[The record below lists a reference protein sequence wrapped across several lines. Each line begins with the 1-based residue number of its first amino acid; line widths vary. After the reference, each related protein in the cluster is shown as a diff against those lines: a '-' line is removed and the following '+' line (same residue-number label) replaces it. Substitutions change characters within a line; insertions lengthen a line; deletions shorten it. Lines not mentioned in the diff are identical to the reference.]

1 MRWESLQLYPD
12 EPDEPARVEAGQD
25 GQDGSPCGRAARASA
40 PALFERGAVTRSF
53 DTPAFRG
60 LTFYEI
66 QARSIINRVPEAS
79 RVPFRWTINPYRGCS
94 HGCAYCAS
102 GETPILMADGR
113 TRPLSDVRTG
123 DAIYGTVWHDGCRR
137 YVITNV
143 LAHWQTVK
151 SAYRVTLEDGT
162 RLITSGDHRFL
173 TGRGWKHVTGAE
185 SGDLRRPHLT
195 LQNKLMGTGGFAEP
209 PKQSADYRRGYLCG
223 MIRGDAHLGSFNY
236 DRPGRAQGEI
246 HTFRLAL
253 ADQEALDRTRE
264 YLAQVGVAV
273 KEFCFAE
280 ASDRRRRIMAIRTAA
295 RDQVRFIQWLI
306 RWPTSPASAWRKG
319 YLAGVFDA
327 EGSYSQGALR
337 IANTDPEIIGWTISS
352 LETLGFDV
360 AIDRTSNPNGLC
372 YVRVRGG
379 LREHL
384 RFFHSTDPAI
394 TRKRRIAGTAIKSDA
409 QLRVTAIEPL
419 GLELPMFDITT
430 GTGDFISDGVVSHN
444 CFARNTHTYLGL
456 DSGHDF
462 DSKIVV
468 KVNAPELVRK
478 ELAARKWQAEHIAMG
493 TNVDVYQRAEGRYRL
508 MPGILAALRDAANP
522 FSILTKGTLILRDLA
537 LLEQAAEVT
546 EVGLNV
552 SVGSVDKEL
561 WRSIEPGTPAPDRR
575 LGVCAT
581 LTEHGLR
588 CGVLMGP
595 VVPFLSDSPAQLEA
609 TVREIAAAGAAH
621 VTPIVLHLRP
631 GAREWFYRWLGEHHP
646 SLMAPYRALYRSGAY
661 APRRYQQEIADQVS
675 EFARKHGVGR
685 ASPATARA
693 TGRAGK
699 PGPVAAGGPGPAV
712 SAAAAPPAPQAGAD
726 VQLSLL

>member
-1 MRWESLQLYPD
+1 MRWENLQLYPD
-12 EPDEPARVEAGQD
+12 EPGKPAQAGA
-25 GQDGSPCGRAARASA
+25 GQDGSPDGPAARASA

-66 QARSIINRVPEAS
+66 QARSIINRVPDAS

-94 HGCAYCAS
+94 HACRYCML

-113 TRPLSDVRTG
+113 TKPLADVRAG
-123 DAIYGTVWHDGCRR
+123 DAIYGTIWHDGYRR

-151 SAYRVTLEDGT
+151 PAYRVTLEDGT
-162 RLITSGDHRFL
+162 SLVVSGDHRFL
-173 TGRGWKHVTGAE
+173 TGRGWKHVTGTECGAQ
-185 SGDLRRPHLT
+185 RRPHLT

-209 PKQSADYRRGYLCG
+209 PKETGDYRRGYLCG
-223 MIRGDAHLGSFNY
+223 MIRGDAHLGSYAY
-236 DRPGRAQGEI
+236 DRPGRASGDVYR
-246 HTFRLAL
+246 FRLAL
-253 ADQEALDRTRE
+253 TDQEALDRTRA
-264 YLAQVGVAV
+264 YLARNGIGVS
-273 KEFCFAE
+273 EFCFAE
-280 ASDRRRRIMAIRTAA
+280 KSEHRQRMVAIRTSA
-295 RDQVRFIQWLI
+295 RDQVRAIESLI
-306 RWPTSPASAWRKG
+306 EWPEAPSPDWRKG
-319 YLAGVFDA
+319 FLAGIFDA
-327 EGSYSQGALR
+327 EGSFSENVLR
-337 IANTDPEIIGWTISS
+337 ISNTDPEIIGWTISS
-352 LETLGFDV
+352 LRSLGFDV
-360 AIDRTSNPNGLC
+360 AIDRTSDRNGLC

-379 LREHL
+379 LKEHL
-384 RFFHSTDPAI
+384 RFFHATDPAI
-394 TRKRRIAGTAIKSDA
+394 TRKRSIAGTAIKSDA
-409 QLRVTAIEPL
+409 KLGVTAIEPL
-419 GLELPMFDITT
+419 GLDLPMFDITT

-444 CFARNTHTYLGL
+444 CFARKTHTYLDL
-456 DSGHDF
+456 DSGRDF

-468 KVNAPELVRK
+468 KVNAPELARK
-478 ELAARKWQAEHIAMG
+478 ELAARKWQGEHIAMG

-522 FSILTKGTLILRDLA
+522 FSILTKGTLILRDLP

-661 APRRYQQEIADQVS
+661 APRRYQQEIAGQVS

-685 ASPATARA
+685 SGPGQARP
-693 TGRAGK
+693 TGRARE
-699 PGPVAAGGPGPAV
+699 PGPAAAGGPDPAV
-712 SAAAAPPAPQAGAD
+712 AAAGAPPARPAGAD

>member
-12 EPDEPARVEAGQD
+12 EPGEPAQAGA
-25 GQDGSPCGRAARASA
+25 GQDGSPGGGAAAPASA

-66 QARSIINRVPEAS
+66 QARSIINRVPDAS

-94 HGCAYCAS
+94 HACKYCLV

-113 TRPLSDVRTG
+113 TKPLADVRAG
-123 DAIYGTVWHDGCRR
+123 DAIYGTVRHDGYRR

-143 LAHWQTVK
+143 LAHWPTVK
-151 SAYRVTLEDGT
+151 PAYRVTLEDGT
-162 RLITSGDHRFL
+162 SLVVSGDHRFL
-173 TGRGWKHVTGAE
+173 TGRGWKHVTGTE
-185 SGDLRRPHLT
+185 CGGPLQRPHLT

-209 PKQSADYRRGYLCG
+209 PKQTADYRRGYLCG
-223 MIRGDAHLGSFNY
+223 MIRGDAHLENRTC
-236 DRPGRAQGEI
+236 DRPGRASVNLHQ
-246 HTFRLAL
+246 FRLAL
-253 ADQEALDRTRE
+253 VDQEALDRTRD
-264 YLAQVGVAV
+264 YLAQVGVSV
-273 KEFCFAE
+273 HEFCFAE
-280 ASDRRRRIMAIRTAA
+280 ASDRRRRIMAIRTSVS
-295 RDQVRFIQWLI
+295 DQVWFIQWLI
-306 RWPTSPASAWRKG
+306 RWPEVPSPDWHKG
-319 YLAGVFDA
+319 FLAGIFDA
-327 EGSYSQGALR
+327 EGSHSENVLR
-337 IANTDPEIIGWTISS
+337 IANTDPEIIDWTISS
-352 LETLGFDV
+352 LRSLDFDV
-360 AIDRTSNPNGLC
+360 TIDRTSNPNGLC

-379 LREHL
+379 LKEHL
-384 RFFHSTDPAI
+384 RFFHATDPAI
-394 TRKRRIAGTAIKSDA
+394 TRKRSIAGTAIKSDA
-409 QLRVTAIEPL
+409 KLGVMAIEPL
-419 GLELPMFDITT
+419 GLDLPMFDITT

-444 CFARNTHTYLGL
+444 CFARNTHTYLDL

-478 ELAARKWQAEHIAMG
+478 ELAARKWRGEHIAMG

-546 EVGLNV
+546 DVGLNV

-609 TVREIAAAGAAH
+609 TVREIAAAGATH

-631 GAREWFYRWLGEHHP
+631 GAREWFYRWLGENHP

-685 ASPATARA
+685 AGPAAARA
-693 TGRAGK
+693 TGRARK
-699 PGPVAAGGPGPAV
+699 PGPGAAGDPGPAV
-712 SAAAAPPAPQAGAD
+712 AATAPSARRAD
-726 VQLSLL
+726 GDIQLSLL